1 MKSRGLFDQAAFYD
15 RVPSTEQTLN
25 LVMTLLLIAT
35 TNPGKVAELAQLLAD
50 LPYQIV
56 GLADLPQ
63 RLPDVEE
70 TGATFHANALLK
82 ADYYFAQTGL
92 LTLADD
98 SGLEVAALGGRPGVY
113 SARYAGAGACDAAK
127 VAKLL
132 AELQDVPAAERTA
145 QFVCVLAL
153 VGPGI
158 RETFT
163 GICSGAIAPRS
174 RGTNGFG
181 YDPVFLEPES
191 GRTFAELTISEK
203 GRFSHRGRALAQARQ
218 FLTTLQR

>member
-1 MKSRGLFDQAAFYD
+1 M
-15 RVPSTEQTLN
+15 
-25 LVMTLLLIAT
+25 MTTLLIAT
-35 TNPGKVAELAQLLAD
+35 TNPGKVSELAHLLTN
-50 LPYQIV
+50 LPYRIV

-63 RLPDVEE
+63 LLPDVEE
-70 TGATFHANALLK
+70 TGETFQENALLK

-98 SGLEVAALGGRPGVY
+98 SGLEVTALAGRPGVY
-113 SARYAGAGACDAAK
+113 SARYAGAGASDAAK

-132 AELQDVPAAERTA
+132 AELQDVPAEERAA

-153 VGPGI
+153 VGPGV

-163 GICSGAIAPRS
+163 GICSGVIAQHPRGS
-174 RGTNGFG
+174 NGFG

-191 GRTFAELTISEK
+191 GRTFAELTPSEK
-203 GRFSHRGRALAQARQ
+203 GRLSHRGRALAEARQ
-218 FLTTLQR
+218 FLTTLPR